1 MNDNDLQLAAQ
12 PLPATCHA
20 DTVTLHRYWRE
31 KCRGRRM
38 PSRADLD
45 PVEIP
50 VRLLPGIML
59 VDVVPDERRFVYR
72 LVGTGEVEV
81 RGNDPTG
88 RSVAEGFFG
97 FSLEDALSCYTRV
110 VETRAPFL
118 DAEPFVATNGRYVSE
133 ETIFLPL
140 SEDGANVNMILVFA
154 RCSRARPS
162 VEFPEVIR
170 RGPPADAAA

>member
-1 MNDNDLQLAAQ
+1 METAASAIGVNDNELL
-12 PLPATCHA
+12 LPATCHA
-20 DTVTLHRYWRE
+20 DTVTLYRYWLE

-50 VRLLPGIML
+50 VRLLPGITL

-88 RSVAEGFFG
+88 RPVAEGFFG
-97 FSLEDALSCYTRV
+97 FSVEEALDCYSKV
-110 VETRAPFL
+110 VEPRAPLL
-118 DAEPFVATNGRYVSE
+118 DDAPFVATNGRYISE

-140 SEDGANVNMILVFA
+140 SADGINVNMVLVFS
-154 RCSRARPS
+154 RSSRARPS
-162 VEFPEVIR
+162 VEFPEMLR
-170 RGPPADAAA
+170 RRA